1 VLPPSYDTSSNSG
14 LGGGQVGCNWQS
26 GLWVLGIEGDID
38 GMNLSKTVGLVT
50 GIDQVNGTRISTGQI
65 LVGNDSVIAS
75 EHVSQ
80 HWLSTVR
87 GRLGFAPMQ
96 QLYIYGTGGLAIGG
110 VSMNGSVI
118 GEGAGAAIVWSGSS
132 SDTKA
137 GYAVG
142 GGAEYAIN
150 GHWSLKGEYIYF
162 DLGTVKS
169 SPRTRLEYHCVLWYS
184 LLNAREYGHA
194 HQWQHRARRAE
205 LSIPLI

>member
-1 VLPPSYDTSSNSG
+1 MLPPSYDTTSNSG

-150 GHWSLKGEYIYF
+150 DHWSLKGEYIYF
-162 DLGTVKS
+162 DLGTVS
-169 SPRTRLEYHCVLWYS
+169 HPLGLVSNTIVFSGIPFSTLGNTATRINGNIVGVG
-184 LLNAREYGHA
+184 LNYQFH
-194 HQWQHRARRAE
+194 
-205 LSIPLI
+205 